1 MRKETFIFT
10 TKNFSFKKFLAIFS
24 AYLLFV
30 NFAFFKG
37 VFDGFLEQNSLIFSA
52 FFTGVLAVAFLALL
66 CVIICLF
73 FVPFLL
79 KPLAILVVLISSTS
93 LFFILKYGVIIDKG
107 MLLNVL
113 NTDTKEAFSYF
124 GFDLFFS
131 IIFGVILPIIFLIFI
146 KLKYENFKTELKIKA
161 KICLFC
167 IIVFALIFALSSKI
181 FIPFFREHKELRF
194 YTLPFYPIYSS
205 VKLYTVLTQK
215 PLVFL
220 DIADDAIRQD
230 EQKKIFVLV
239 VGETQRSQN
248 YSLNGYTK
256 NDTNFYT
263 KHQNVASFSQF
274 YSCGTSTIVSVPCM
288 FSDLKRTDY
297 DARVAKSRA
306 NLTDFTQKVGIK
318 TFWFGNNSGGCQGV
332 CERIRDVIDLRA
344 ASYDDEIFNEAKN
357 TIKSVINSTFIILH
371 IQGSHGPVYFKGYP
385 DEFKKFRPTCDTAE
399 LNKCDFNAILN
410 TYDNTIL
417 YQDFLQNELINALK
431 ERENEFETAMFFVSD
446 HGESLGENGI
456 YLHGLPYAIAPNVQK
471 HVPAI
476 IYLSDKTALNRLKMI
491 RDKEL
496 SHDYVFSSVLGFFDI
511 KTKFYDEKLDIFRQ
525 P

>member
-1 MRKETFIFT
+1 MAKNLSFT
-10 TKNFSFKKFLAIFS
+10 KFLALFL

-37 VFDGFLEQNSLIFSA
+37 VFDGFLEQNSPIFSA
-52 FFTGVLAVAFLALL
+52 FFTIVLAVMLLSIL
-66 CVIICLF
+66 CVAICLF

-79 KPLAILVVLISSTS
+79 KPLAVLAVLISSTS
-93 LFFILKYGVIIDKG
+93 LFFILKYGVIIDKD
-107 MLLNVL
+107 MLLNVF

-124 GFDLFFS
+124 GFDL
-131 IIFGVILPIIFLIFI
+131 IFALIFAVILPIAFIIFAD
-146 KLKYENFKTELKIKA
+146 LKYENFKTELKNRA
-161 KICLFC
+161 KICSLC
-167 IIVFALIFALSSKI
+167 LAVFALIFALSSKI

-205 VKLYTVLTQK
+205 VKLYKILTQK
-215 PLVFL
+215 PLPFL
-220 DIADDAIRQD
+220 DIANNATID
-230 EQKKIFVLV
+230 EAKKKIFVLV
-239 VGETQRSQN
+239 VGETQRSAN

-263 KHQNVASFSQF
+263 KHQNIVSFSQF
-274 YSCGTSTIVSVPCM
+274 YLCGTSTIVSVPCM
-288 FSDLKRTDY
+288 FSDLKRADY
-297 DARVAKSRA
+297 DARIAKSRA

-318 TFWFGNNSGGCQGV
+318 TLWFDNNSGGCQGV
-332 CERIRDVIDLRA
+332 CERVKNVIDLRA
-344 ASYDDEIFNEAKN
+344 VSYDDEIFNEAKN
-357 TIKSVINSTFIILH
+357 LIKTTDESVFIVLH
-371 IQGSHGPVYFKGYP
+371 VQGSHGPVYFKGYP

-399 LNKCDFNAILN
+399 LNKCDFNTILN

-431 ERENEFETAMFFVSD
+431 ERESEFETAMFFLSD

-476 IYLSDKTALNRLKMI
+476 IYLSDKTTLNRLKTI
-491 RDKEL
+491 KDKEL
-496 SHDYVFSSVLGFFDI
+496 SHDYVFSSVLGFFGI
-511 KTKFYDEKLDIFRQ
+511 KTKFYDEKFDLFK
-525 P
+525 